1 MTASPSAFSTPFNTS
16 TQWGWVAKT
25 FHWLI
30 FLLMLAAWFAVESHE
45 YFPKGSPERAF
56 RMMLHKSFGA
66 SVFFLV
72 WLRLYWRLS
81 QPHPAPEPAPR
92 WQLLAAAV
100 VHWGLYFVMVALPL
114 TGMLASQFGGRV
126 VSWFG
131 LFDIPVLLAPDKAF
145 AGQLMGLHKD
155 LLWPLLLVLL
165 AGHVGAA
172 LWHHVITRDRTLRR
186 MLPFLD

>member
-1 MTASPSAFSTPFNTS
+1 MPRGAPGYANNPQGTGISPQAETPYGIHVNA
-16 TQWGWVAKT
+16 GWRV
-25 FHWLI
+25 
-30 FLLMLAAWFAVESHE
+30 
-45 YFPKGSPERAF
+45 
-56 RMMLHKSFGA
+56 
-66 SVFFLV
+66 
-72 WLRLYWRLS
+72 
-81 QPHPAPEPAPR
+81 
-92 WQLLAAAV
+92 
-100 VHWGLYFVMVALPL
+100 PL